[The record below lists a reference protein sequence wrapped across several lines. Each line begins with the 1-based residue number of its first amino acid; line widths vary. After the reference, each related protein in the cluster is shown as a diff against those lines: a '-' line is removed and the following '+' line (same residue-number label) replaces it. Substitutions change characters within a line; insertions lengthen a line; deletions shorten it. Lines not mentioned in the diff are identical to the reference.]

1 MLKNNLDISEDDM
14 GKEEQN
20 KLIIPAKVASIFE
33 GLEFDWRDLMFGDY
47 DLDDLSQKEIRL
59 LVKHFGGDEDDF
71 RIYFTEKFMRYFL
84 IYKASKELGLDLVEY
99 VK

>member
-1 MLKNNLDISEDDM
+1 MNNEQ
-14 GKEEQN
+14 QN

-59 LVKHFGGDEDDF
+59 LVKHFGGDEEDF
-71 RIYFTEKFMRYFL
+71 RIYFTEKFMKYFL
-84 IYKASKELGLDLVEY
+84 IYKASKELDLDLVEY